1 MTQDLGRGS
10 QRHTSSTLQ
19 AAGRETRR
27 EARERERLR
36 RRAHETVQWSI
47 EVCERARL
55 IVARCRARRSSDEAG
70 CVGNE

>member
-19 AAGRETRR
+19 VAGRETRR
-27 EARERERLR
+27 EARERLR

-55 IVARCRARRSSDEAG
+55 IVERCRARRSSDEAG
-70 CVGNE
+70 VGNE